1 MKAATR
7 QIHHHHHQQEAA
19 NSIYLILG
27 VILILPLLWPI
38 IGSDQIKKWHPFYD
52 VEYSL
57 YWYVALTIY
66 NIKPFLYLI
75 VARLYKPK
83 HKILLIIF
91 MGYEGVLFL
100 DHILIYS
107 QSPGIFYC
115 GIILSFYMVLHHYKY
130 E

>member
-1 MKAATR
+1 MKVVTR
-7 QIHHHHHQQEAA
+7 QIHHHHHQERAT
-19 NSIYLILG
+19 SIYLILG
-27 VILILPLLWPI
+27 IILILPLLWPI
-38 IGSDQIKKWHPFYD
+38 IGSDQIKKWHPFYN

-57 YWYVALTIY
+57 YWYVALTVY

-75 VARLYKPK
+75 VARIYKPQ

-91 MGYEGVLFL
+91 IVYEGVLFL

-107 QSPGIFYC
+107 QSPGIFYG
-115 GIILSFYMVLHHYKY
+115 GIIISLYMVLHHYKY